1 VEYVEIF
8 GFFQNSFALRK
19 TPHDLLRSDSAQEAR
34 SAPMRGEA
42 AFLGSTDRHAEQG
55 SLQQFVSPRRMSKIS
70 QREKKK
76 GETVRS
82 NEVGAPENRINGRSR
97 PDAPEQRPQN
107 RNMDPSCTAHKTH
120 LTASSGAMPNRKL
133 QRLSRSA
140 VDDIKL
146 PAALS

>member
-70 QREKKK
+70 QREKRK
-76 GETVRS
+76 VRRCAQTRLALLKTGLMAEAVLTPR
-82 NEVGAPENRINGRSR
+82 NKDLKTGIWTRAAPLTKHILPRAQVQCQIENCS
-97 PDAPEQRPQN
+97 
-107 RNMDPSCTAHKTH
+107 
-120 LTASSGAMPNRKL
+120 
-133 QRLSRSA
+133 
-140 VDDIKL
+140 VF
-146 PAALS
+146 